1 MKEKFLAFFTGKAG
15 KAAYMIAASA
25 AICAVAVVST
35 VVVVHNNNQKLNTAL
50 ESLSALTSESESESV
65 TEPSTEAE
73 QTQTVSA
80 QAANGSSGGSKQ
92 EDKAIQYLAE
102 YNRLTE
108 EYEKK
113 RAALSED
120 LVCTVTKQT
129 VQEFTDPFPQKVKP
143 KYPTKYWSETDE
155 AYAARVEQY
164 KKDLAS
170 WEEESHAYEVAVSVE
185 ESKAAER
192 EKEAQSRVAEEKKR
206 VENAQ
211 KRLDELDAQYKKDI
225 EALKQKY
232 GIK

>member
-15 KAAYMIAASA
+15 KAAYIIAASA

-50 ESLSALTSESESESV
+50 ESLSALTSESENESESV

-80 QAANGSSGGSKQ
+80 QAANGSSGGG
-92 EDKAIQYLAE
+92 DKAIQYLAE

-113 RAALSED
+113 RAELMENYPTVTAIRSKLTKKPERITVVNDPSWQESLDQEYESRLSVWESESAAYSED
-120 LVCTVTKQT
+120 VSRKEKAN
-129 VQEFTDPFPQKVKP
+129 QEAERLANEINQKVSALD
-143 KYPTKYWSETDE
+143 T
-155 AYAARVEQY
+155 QY
-164 KKDLAS
+164 KKD
-170 WEEESHAYEVAVSVE
+170 V
-185 ESKAAER
+185 
-192 EKEAQSRVAEEKKR
+192 
-206 VENAQ
+206 
-211 KRLDELDAQYKKDI
+211 
-225 EALKQKY
+225 EALKQRY

>member
-15 KAAYMIAASA
+15 KAAYIIAASA
-25 AICAVAVVST
+25 AVCAVAVVST

-73 QTQTVSA
+73 QTQAVSA
-80 QAANGSSGGSKQ
+80 QAANDSSGGG
-92 EDKAIQYLAE
+92 DKAIQYLAE

-120 LVCTVTKQT
+120 LVCTAKGYNTVTKKQLFNT
-129 VQEFTDPFPQKVKP
+129 PRPL
-143 KYPTKYWSETDE
+143 YPIRNGSETDE
-155 AYAARVEQY
+155 QFTRRIEQY
-164 KKDLAS
+164 KKDLSVWEDAS
-170 WEEESHAYEVAVSVE
+170 RAYDVSVSVE

-192 EKEAQSRVAEEKKR
+192 EKEAQSRAAEEKKR

-211 KRLDELDAQYKKDI
+211 KQLDELDAQYKKDI

>member
-15 KAAYMIAASA
+15 KAAYIIAASA
-25 AICAVAVVST
+25 AVCAVAVVST

-50 ESLSALTSESESESV
+50 ESLSALTSESESV

-80 QAANGSSGGSKQ
+80 QAANSSSGGSKQ

-129 VQEFTDPFPQKVKP
+129 VQKFTDPFPQKVKP

-192 EKEAQSRVAEEKKR
+192 EKEAQSRAAEEKRR

-211 KRLDELDAQYKKDI
+211 KRLDELDAQYKKDV

>member
-15 KAAYMIAASA
+15 KAAYIIAASA
-25 AICAVAVVST
+25 AVCAVAVVST
-35 VVVVHNNNQKLNTAL
+35 VVVVHNNNQKLNSAL
-50 ESLSALTSESESESV
+50 ESLSALTSESESV

-120 LVCTVTKQT
+120 LVCTAKGYNTVTKKQLFNT
-129 VQEFTDPFPQKVKP
+129 PRPL
-143 KYPTKYWSETDE
+143 YPIKNGSETDE
-155 AYAARVEQY
+155 QFTLRVEQY
-164 KKDLAS
+164 KKDLAV
-170 WEEESHAYEVAVSVE
+170 WEDASRAYDVSVYVE

-192 EKEAQSRVAEEKKR
+192 EKEAQSRAAEEKKR

-211 KRLDELDAQYKKDI
+211 KQLDELDAQYKKDV

>member
-25 AICAVAVVST
+25 AVCAVAVVST

-80 QAANGSSGGSKQ
+80 QAANGSSGGG
-92 EDKAIQYLAE
+92 DKAIQYLAE

-120 LVCTVTKQT
+120 LVCTAKGYNTITKKQLFNT
-129 VQEFTDPFPQKVKP
+129 PRPS
-143 KYPTKYWSETDE
+143 YPVRIGSETDE
-155 AYAARVEQY
+155 QFASRIEQY
-164 KKDLAS
+164 KKDLSVWEDAS
-170 WEEESHAYEVAVSVE
+170 RAYDVSVSVE

-192 EKEAQSRVAEEKKR
+192 EKEAQSRAAEEKKR

-211 KRLDELDAQYKKDI
+211 KQLNELDAQYKKDV

>member
-25 AICAVAVVST
+25 AVCAVAVVST

-50 ESLSALTSESESESV
+50 ESLSALTSQSESESV

-80 QAANGSSGGSKQ
+80 QAANSSSGGSKQ

-113 RAALSED
+113 RAALEQQTSVPEWNK
-120 LVCTVTKQT
+120 VYAEVTLL
-129 VQEFTDPFPQKVKP
+129 
-143 KYPTKYWSETDE
+143 YWETDE
-155 AYAARVEQY
+155 EYEQGMSECASINESLRNDYEAESASVAAMQEKANAAKSQLEKLEAQY
-164 KKDLAS
+164 QKDLA
-170 WEEESHAYEVAVSVE
+170 
-185 ESKAAER
+185 
-192 EKEAQSRVAEEKKR
+192 
-206 VENAQ
+206 
-211 KRLDELDAQYKKDI
+211 
-225 EALKQKY
+225 ALKAKY
-232 GIK
+232 GV

>member
-80 QAANGSSGGSKQ
+80 QAANGSSGGG
-92 EDKAIQYLAE
+92 DKAIQYLAE

-113 RAALSED
+113 RAALLED
-120 LVCTVTKQT
+120 LVCTAKEYNAAAKNQLFNT
-129 VQEFTDPFPQKVKP
+129 PRPS
-143 KYPTKYWSETDE
+143 YPVRIGSETDE
-155 AYAARVEQY
+155 QFASRIEQY
-164 KKDLAS
+164 KKDLAV
-170 WEEESHAYEVAVSVE
+170 WEDASRAYDVSVSVE

-192 EKEAQSRVAEEKKR
+192 EKEAQSRAAEERKR
-206 VENAQ
+206 AENAQ
-211 KRLDELDAQYKKDI
+211 KQLNELDAQYKKDV

>member
-50 ESLSALTSESESESV
+50 ESLSALTSESESV

-73 QTQTVSA
+73 QTQEVSA
-80 QAANGSSGGSKQ
+80 QAANGSSGGG
-92 EDKAIQYLAE
+92 DKAIQYLAE

-120 LVCTVTKQT
+120 LVCTAKGYNTITKKQLFNT
-129 VQEFTDPFPQKVKP
+129 PRPL
-143 KYPTKYWSETDE
+143 YPIRNGSETDE
-155 AYAARVEQY
+155 QFTRRIEQY
-164 KKDLAS
+164 KKDLSVWENAS
-170 WEEESHAYEVAVSVE
+170 RAYDVSVSVE

-192 EKEAQSRVAEEKKR
+192 EKEAQSRAAEEKKR

-211 KRLDELDAQYKKDI
+211 KQLDELDAQYKKDI

>member
-15 KAAYMIAASA
+15 KAAYIIAASA
-25 AICAVAVVST
+25 AVCAVAVVST

-50 ESLSALTSESESESV
+50 ESLSALTSQSESESV

-73 QTQTVSA
+73 QTQAVSA
-80 QAANGSSGGSKQ
+80 QAANGSSGGG
-92 EDKAIQYLAE
+92 DKAIQYLAE

-192 EKEAQSRVAEEKKR
+192 EKEAQSRAAEEKKR

-211 KRLDELDAQYKKDI
+211 KRLDELDAQYKKDV

>member
-15 KAAYMIAASA
+15 KAAYIIAASA
-25 AICAVAVVST
+25 AVCAVAVVST

-50 ESLSALTSESESESV
+50 ESLSALTSESESV

-80 QAANGSSGGSKQ
+80 QAANGSSGGNKQ

-113 RAALSED
+113 RAALLED
-120 LVCTVTKQT
+120 LVCTATTQVAQKVT
-129 VQEFTDPFPQKVKP
+129 EPFPQKVKP

-164 KKDLAS
+164 KKDLAA
-170 WEEESHAYEVAVSVE
+170 WEEASRAYDVSVSVE
-185 ESKAAER
+185 ESNAVER
-192 EKEAQSRVAEEKKR
+192 EKEAQSRAAEERKR

-211 KRLDELDAQYKKDI
+211 KQLDELDAQYKKDV

-232 GIK
+232 GVK

>member
-50 ESLSALTSESESESV
+50 ESLSALTSESESV

-73 QTQTVSA
+73 QTQAVSA
-80 QAANGSSGGSKQ
+80 QAANGSSGGG
-92 EDKAIQYLAE
+92 DKAIQYLAE

-120 LVCTVTKQT
+120 LVCTAKGYNTITKKQLFNT
-129 VQEFTDPFPQKVKP
+129 PRPL
-143 KYPTKYWSETDE
+143 YPIRNGSETDE
-155 AYAARVEQY
+155 QFASRIEQY
-164 KKDLAS
+164 KKDLAV
-170 WEEESHAYEVAVSVE
+170 WEDASRAYDVSVSVE

-192 EKEAQSRVAEEKKR
+192 EKEAQSRAAEERKR
-206 VENAQ
+206 AENAQ
-211 KRLDELDAQYKKDI
+211 KQLNELDAQYKKDV

>member
-25 AICAVAVVST
+25 AVCAVAVVST

-50 ESLSALTSESESESV
+50 ESLSALTSQSESESV

-73 QTQTVSA
+73 QTQAVSA

-92 EDKAIQYLAE
+92 EGKAIQYLAE

-113 RAALSED
+113 REELMENYPTVTAIRSKLTKKPERITVVNDPSWQESLDQEYESRLSVWESESAAYSED
-120 LVCTVTKQT
+120 VSRKEKAN
-129 VQEFTDPFPQKVKP
+129 QEAERLANEINQKVSDLD
-143 KYPTKYWSETDE
+143 T
-155 AYAARVEQY
+155 QY
-164 KKDLAS
+164 KKD
-170 WEEESHAYEVAVSVE
+170 V
-185 ESKAAER
+185 
-192 EKEAQSRVAEEKKR
+192 
-206 VENAQ
+206 
-211 KRLDELDAQYKKDI
+211 
-225 EALKQKY
+225 EALKQRY

>member
-15 KAAYMIAASA
+15 KSAYMIAASA
-25 AICAVAVVST
+25 AVCAVAVVST

-50 ESLSALTSESESESV
+50 ESLSALTSQSESESV

-80 QAANGSSGGSKQ
+80 QAANGSSGDG
-92 EDKAIQYLAE
+92 DKAIQYLAE

-120 LVCTVTKQT
+120 LVCTAKGYNTITKKQLFNT
-129 VQEFTDPFPQKVKP
+129 PRPL
-143 KYPTKYWSETDE
+143 YPIRNGSETDE
-155 AYAARVEQY
+155 QFTRRIEQY
-164 KKDLAS
+164 KKDLSVWEDAS
-170 WEEESHAYEVAVSVE
+170 RAYDVSVSVE

-192 EKEAQSRVAEEKKR
+192 EKEAQSRAAEEKKR

-211 KRLDELDAQYKKDI
+211 KQLDELDAQYKKDI

>member
-25 AICAVAVVST
+25 AVCAVAVVST

-50 ESLSALTSESESESV
+50 ESLSALTSESESV

-73 QTQTVSA
+73 QTQAVSA
-80 QAANGSSGGSKQ
+80 QAANGSSGGG
-92 EDKAIQYLAE
+92 DKAIQYLAE

-192 EKEAQSRVAEEKKR
+192 EKEAQSRAAEEKKR

-211 KRLDELDAQYKKDI
+211 KRLDELDAQYKKDV

>member
-15 KAAYMIAASA
+15 KAAYIIAASA
-25 AICAVAVVST
+25 AVCAVAVVST

-65 TEPSTEAE
+65 TEPSTEVE

-80 QAANGSSGGSKQ
+80 QAANGSSGGNKQ

-120 LVCTVTKQT
+120 LVCTAKGYNTVTKKQLFNT
-129 VQEFTDPFPQKVKP
+129 PRPL
-143 KYPTKYWSETDE
+143 YPIKNGSETDE
-155 AYAARVEQY
+155 QFTLRIEQY
-164 KKDLAS
+164 KKDLAA
-170 WEEESHAYEVAVSVE
+170 WEEASRAYDVSVSVE

-192 EKEAQSRVAEEKKR
+192 EKEAQSRAAEERKR
-206 VENAQ
+206 AENAQ
-211 KRLDELDAQYKKDI
+211 KQLNELDAQYKKDV
-225 EALKQKY
+225 ETLKQKY

>member
-25 AICAVAVVST
+25 AVCAVAVVST

-50 ESLSALTSESESESV
+50 ESLSALTSESESV

-120 LVCTVTKQT
+120 LVCTAKGYNTVTKKQLFNT
-129 VQEFTDPFPQKVKP
+129 PRPS
-143 KYPTKYWSETDE
+143 YPVRIGSETDE
-155 AYAARVEQY
+155 QFASRIEQY
-164 KKDLAS
+164 KKDLAV
-170 WEEESHAYEVAVSVE
+170 WEDASRAYDVSVSVE

-192 EKEAQSRVAEEKKR
+192 EKEAQSRAAEERKR
-206 VENAQ
+206 AENAQ
-211 KRLDELDAQYKKDI
+211 KQLNELDAQYKKDV

>member
-15 KAAYMIAASA
+15 KAAYIIAASA

-80 QAANGSSGGSKQ
+80 QAANSSSGGSKQ

-113 RAALSED
+113 RAALEQQTSVPEWNKVYADAVAAEKPYWESDEEYAQRLSEVAAENESRRNDYEAESASVAAVQEKANSAKSQLKKLEEQYQKD
-120 LVCTVTKQT
+120 LV
-129 VQEFTDPFPQKVKP
+129 
-143 KYPTKYWSETDE
+143 
-155 AYAARVEQY
+155 
-164 KKDLAS
+164 
-170 WEEESHAYEVAVSVE
+170 
-185 ESKAAER
+185 
-192 EKEAQSRVAEEKKR
+192 
-206 VENAQ
+206 
-211 KRLDELDAQYKKDI
+211 
-225 EALKQKY
+225 ALKAKY
-232 GIK
+232 GV

>member
-15 KAAYMIAASA
+15 KAAYIIAASA
-25 AICAVAVVST
+25 AVCAVAVVST

-80 QAANGSSGGSKQ
+80 QAANGSSGGG
-92 EDKAIQYLAE
+92 DKAIQYLAE

-120 LVCTVTKQT
+120 LVCTAKGYNTVTKKQLFNT
-129 VQEFTDPFPQKVKP
+129 PRPS
-143 KYPTKYWSETDE
+143 YPVRSGSETDE
-155 AYAARVEQY
+155 QFASRIEQY
-164 KKDLAS
+164 KKDLAV
-170 WEEESHAYEVAVSVE
+170 WEDASRAYDVSVSVE

-192 EKEAQSRVAEEKKR
+192 EKEAQSRAAEERKR
-206 VENAQ
+206 AENAQ
-211 KRLDELDAQYKKDI
+211 KQLNELDAQYKKDV

>member
-15 KAAYMIAASA
+15 KAAYIIAASA
-25 AICAVAVVST
+25 AVCAVAVVST

-50 ESLSALTSESESESV
+50 ESLSALTSQSESESV

-73 QTQTVSA
+73 QTQAVSA
-80 QAANGSSGGSKQ
+80 QAANGSSGGG
-92 EDKAIQYLAE
+92 DKAIQYLAE

-113 RAALSED
+113 RAALLED
-120 LVCTVTKQT
+120 LVCTAKEYNAAAKNQLFNT
-129 VQEFTDPFPQKVKP
+129 PRPS
-143 KYPTKYWSETDE
+143 YPVRIGSETDE
-155 AYAARVEQY
+155 QFASRIEQY
-164 KKDLAS
+164 KKDLAV
-170 WEEESHAYEVAVSVE
+170 WEDASRAYDVSVSVE

-192 EKEAQSRVAEEKKR
+192 EKEAQSRAAEERKR
-206 VENAQ
+206 AENAQ
-211 KRLDELDAQYKKDI
+211 KQLNELDAQYKKDV

>member
-15 KAAYMIAASA
+15 KAAYMIAVSA
-25 AICAVAVVST
+25 AVCAVAVVST

-50 ESLSALTSESESESV
+50 ESLSALTSESENERESV

-73 QTQTVSA
+73 QTQTVFA
-80 QAANGSSGGSKQ
+80 QAANGSSGGG
-92 EDKAIQYLAE
+92 DKAIQYLAE

-120 LVCTVTKQT
+120 LVCTAKGYNTITKKQLFNT
-129 VQEFTDPFPQKVKP
+129 PRPS
-143 KYPTKYWSETDE
+143 YPVRNGSETDE
-155 AYAARVEQY
+155 QFTRRIEQY
-164 KKDLAS
+164 KKDLAV
-170 WEEESHAYEVAVSVE
+170 WEDASRAYDVSVSVE

-192 EKEAQSRVAEEKKR
+192 EKEAQSRAAEEKKR

-211 KRLDELDAQYKKDI
+211 KQLDELDAQYKKDI

>member
-15 KAAYMIAASA
+15 KSAYMIAASA
-25 AICAVAVVST
+25 AVCAVAVVST

-50 ESLSALTSESESESV
+50 ESLSALTSQSESESV
-65 TEPSTEAE
+65 TEPSTAAE

-80 QAANGSSGGSKQ
+80 QAANGSSGDG
-92 EDKAIQYLAE
+92 DKAIQYLAE

-120 LVCTVTKQT
+120 LVCTAKGYNTITKKQLFNT
-129 VQEFTDPFPQKVKP
+129 PRPL
-143 KYPTKYWSETDE
+143 YPIRNGSETDE
-155 AYAARVEQY
+155 QFTRRIEQY
-164 KKDLAS
+164 KKDLSVWEDAS
-170 WEEESHAYEVAVSVE
+170 RAYDVSVSVE

-192 EKEAQSRVAEEKKR
+192 EKEAQSRAAEEKKR

-211 KRLDELDAQYKKDI
+211 KQLDELDAQYKKDI

>member
-25 AICAVAVVST
+25 AVCAVAVVST

-80 QAANGSSGGSKQ
+80 QAANGSSGGG
-92 EDKAIQYLAE
+92 DKAIQYLAE

-120 LVCTVTKQT
+120 LVCTAKGYNTVTKKQLFNT
-129 VQEFTDPFPQKVKP
+129 PRPL
-143 KYPTKYWSETDE
+143 YPIKNGSETDE
-155 AYAARVEQY
+155 QFASRIEQY
-164 KKDLAS
+164 KKDLSVWEDAS
-170 WEEESHAYEVAVSVE
+170 RAYDVSVSVE

-192 EKEAQSRVAEEKKR
+192 EKEAQSRAAEEKKR

-211 KRLDELDAQYKKDI
+211 KQLNELDAQYKKDV

>member
-15 KAAYMIAASA
+15 KAAYIIAASA
-25 AICAVAVVST
+25 AVCALAVVST

-50 ESLSALTSESESESV
+50 ESLSALTSESESV

-113 RAALSED
+113 RAALLED
-120 LVCTVTKQT
+120 LVCTAKEYNAAAKNQLFNT
-129 VQEFTDPFPQKVKP
+129 PRPS
-143 KYPTKYWSETDE
+143 YPVRSGSETDE
-155 AYAARVEQY
+155 QFASRIEQY
-164 KKDLAS
+164 KKDLAV
-170 WEEESHAYEVAVSVE
+170 WEDASRAYDVSVSVE

-192 EKEAQSRVAEEKKR
+192 EKEAQSRAAEEKKR

-211 KRLDELDAQYKKDI
+211 KQLDELDAQYKKDV

>member
-50 ESLSALTSESESESV
+50 ESLSALTSESESV

-73 QTQTVSA
+73 QTQAVSA
-80 QAANGSSGGSKQ
+80 QAANGSSGGG
-92 EDKAIQYLAE
+92 DKAIQYLAE

-120 LVCTVTKQT
+120 LVCTAKGYNTITKKQLFNT
-129 VQEFTDPFPQKVKP
+129 PRPL
-143 KYPTKYWSETDE
+143 YPIRNGSETDE
-155 AYAARVEQY
+155 QFTRRIEQY
-164 KKDLAS
+164 KKDLSVWENAS
-170 WEEESHAYEVAVSVE
+170 RAYDVSVSVE

-192 EKEAQSRVAEEKKR
+192 EKEAQSRAAEEKKR

-211 KRLDELDAQYKKDI
+211 KQLDELDAQYKKDI

>member
-50 ESLSALTSESESESV
+50 ESLSALTSESENERESV

-80 QAANGSSGGSKQ
+80 QAANGSSGGG
-92 EDKAIQYLAE
+92 DKAIQYLAE

-120 LVCTVTKQT
+120 LVCTAKGYNTITKKQLFNT
-129 VQEFTDPFPQKVKP
+129 PRPL
-143 KYPTKYWSETDE
+143 YPIRNGSETDE
-155 AYAARVEQY
+155 QFTRLIEQY
-164 KKDLAS
+164 KKDLSVWEDAS
-170 WEEESHAYEVAVSVE
+170 RAYDVSVSVE

-211 KRLDELDAQYKKDI
+211 KQLDELDAQYKKDV
-225 EALKQKY
+225 ETLKQKY

>member
-15 KAAYMIAASA
+15 KAAYIIAASA

-50 ESLSALTSESESESV
+50 ESLSALTSQSESESV

-73 QTQTVSA
+73 QTQAVSA
-80 QAANGSSGGSKQ
+80 QAANGSSGGG
-92 EDKAIQYLAE
+92 DKAIQYLAE

>member
-25 AICAVAVVST
+25 AVCAVAVVST

-50 ESLSALTSESESESV
+50 ESLSALTSQSESESV

-73 QTQTVSA
+73 QTQAVSA
-80 QAANGSSGGSKQ
+80 QAANGSSGGG
-92 EDKAIQYLAE
+92 DKAIQYLAE

-192 EKEAQSRVAEEKKR
+192 EKEAQSRAAEEKKR

-211 KRLDELDAQYKKDI
+211 KRLDELDAQYKKDV

>member
-50 ESLSALTSESESESV
+50 ESLSALTSESESV

-73 QTQTVSA
+73 QTQAVSA
-80 QAANGSSGGSKQ
+80 QAANGSSGGG
-92 EDKAIQYLAE
+92 DKAIQYLAE

-192 EKEAQSRVAEEKKR
+192 EKEAQSRAAEEKKR

-211 KRLDELDAQYKKDI
+211 KRLDELDAQYKKDV
-225 EALKQKY
+225 EALKQK
-232 GIK
+232 

>member
-50 ESLSALTSESESESV
+50 ESLSALTSQSESESV

-80 QAANGSSGGSKQ
+80 QAANGSSGDG
-92 EDKAIQYLAE
+92 DKAIQYLAE

>member
-25 AICAVAVVST
+25 AVCAVAVVST

-50 ESLSALTSESESESV
+50 ESLSALTSESENESESV

-80 QAANGSSGGSKQ
+80 QAANGSSGGG
-92 EDKAIQYLAE
+92 DKAIQYLAE

-211 KRLDELDAQYKKDI
+211 KQLDELDAQYKKDI

>member
-50 ESLSALTSESESESV
+50 ESLSALTSESESV

-73 QTQTVSA
+73 QTQAGSA
-80 QAANGSSGGSKQ
+80 QAANGSSGGG
-92 EDKAIQYLAE
+92 DKANQYLAE

-192 EKEAQSRVAEEKKR
+192 EKEAQSRAAEEKKR

-211 KRLDELDAQYKKDI
+211 KRLDELDAQYKKDV

>member
-15 KAAYMIAASA
+15 KAAYMIAVSA
-25 AICAVAVVST
+25 AVCAVAVVST

-50 ESLSALTSESESESV
+50 ESLSALTSESENERESV

-80 QAANGSSGGSKQ
+80 QAANGSSGGG
-92 EDKAIQYLAE
+92 DKAIQYLAK

-120 LVCTVTKQT
+120 LVCTAKGYNTITKKQLFNT
-129 VQEFTDPFPQKVKP
+129 PRPL
-143 KYPTKYWSETDE
+143 YPVRSGSETDE
-155 AYAARVEQY
+155 QFANRVEQY
-164 KKDLAS
+164 RKNLAA
-170 WEEESHAYEVAVSVE
+170 WEEASRAYDVSVSVE

-192 EKEAQSRVAEEKKR
+192 EKEAQSRAAEEKKR

-211 KRLDELDAQYKKDI
+211 KQLDELDAQYKKDV

>member
-15 KAAYMIAASA
+15 KAAYIIAASA
-25 AICAVAVVST
+25 AVCAVAVVST

-50 ESLSALTSESESESV
+50 ESLSALTSESESV

-73 QTQTVSA
+73 QTQAVSA
-80 QAANGSSGGSKQ
+80 QAANGSSGGG
-92 EDKAIQYLAE
+92 DKAIQYLAE

-211 KRLDELDAQYKKDI
+211 KQLDELDAQYKKDI

>member
-50 ESLSALTSESESESV
+50 ESLSALTSESESV

-73 QTQTVSA
+73 QTQAVSA
-80 QAANGSSGGSKQ
+80 QAANGSSGGG
-92 EDKAIQYLAE
+92 DKAIQYLAE

-120 LVCTVTKQT
+120 LVCTAKEYNAAAKNQLFNT
-129 VQEFTDPFPQKVKP
+129 PRPS
-143 KYPTKYWSETDE
+143 YPVRIGSETDE
-155 AYAARVEQY
+155 QFASRIEQY
-164 KKDLAS
+164 KKDLAV
-170 WEEESHAYEVAVSVE
+170 WEDASRAYDVSVSVE

-192 EKEAQSRVAEEKKR
+192 EKEAQSRAAEERKR
-206 VENAQ
+206 AENAQ
-211 KRLDELDAQYKKDI
+211 KQLNELDAQYKKDV

>member
-50 ESLSALTSESESESV
+50 ESLSALTSESESV

-73 QTQTVSA
+73 QTQAVSA
-80 QAANGSSGGSKQ
+80 QAANGSSGGG
-92 EDKAIQYLAE
+92 DKAIQYLAE